1 MRDKKGPVNKRVD
14 FLSNKLNKYSIRK
27 FTVGTASIL
36 IGSLMYLGTQQE
48 AEAAENNIEN
58 PTTLKDNVQSK
69 EVKIEEVTNKDT
81 APQGVE
87 AKSEVT
93 SNKDTIEHE
102 PSVKAEDISKKED
115 TPKEV
120 ADVAEVQPKSSVTH
134 NAETPKVRKARSVDE
149 GSFDITRD
157 SKNVVESTPI
167 TIQGKEHFEGY
178 GSVDIQK
185 KPTDLGVS
193 EVTRFNVGN
202 ESNGLIG
209 ALQLKNK
216 IDFSKDFNFKVRVAN
231 NHQSN
236 TTGADGWGFLFSKG
250 NAEEYLTNGG
260 ILGDKGLVNSGGFK
274 IDTGYIY
281 TSSMDKTEKQA
292 GQGYRGYG
300 AFVKNDSSGNSQMV
314 GENIDK
320 SKTNFLNYA
329 DNSTN
334 TSDGKFHGQRLNDV
348 ILTYVASTGKMR
360 AEYAGKT
367 WETSITDLG
376 LSKNQAYNFLIT
388 SSQRW
393 GLNQGI
399 NANGWMR
406 TDLKGSEFTFTPEAP
421 KTITELEKKVEE
433 IPFKKERKF
442 NPDLAPG
449 TEKVTREGQK
459 GEKTIT
465 TPTLKNPLTGV
476 IISKGEPKEEI
487 TKDPINELTEYGP
500 ETIAPGHRDE
510 FDPKLPTG
518 EKEEVPGKPGIK
530 NPETGDVVRPPVDS
544 VTKYGP
550 VKGDSIVEKEE
561 IPFEKERK
569 FNPDLAPG
577 TEKVTREGQKGE
589 KTITTPT
596 LKNPL
601 TGEIISKGESKEEIT
616 KDPINELTEYG
627 PETITPGHRDEF
639 DPKLPTGEKEEVPG
653 KPGIK
658 NPETGDI
665 VRPPVDSVTK
675 YGPVKGDSIVEKEEI
690 PFEKERKFNPDLAP
704 GTEKVTREGQKGE
717 KTITTPTP
725 TLKNPLTGE
734 IISKGESKEEI
745 TKDPINELT
754 EYGPETIAPGH
765 RDEFDP
771 KLPIGEKE
779 EVPGKPGIKN
789 PETGDVVRPPVDSV
803 TKYGPVKGD
812 SIVEKEEIPFEKER
826 KFNPDLAPGTEK
838 VTREG
843 QKGEKTI
850 TTPTLKNPLTGVI
863 ISKGEPK
870 EEITKDP
877 INELTEYGPET
888 ITPGHRDEFDPKLP
902 TGEKEEV
909 PGKPGIKNPETGDVV
924 RPPVDSV
931 TKYGPVKGDSIVEKE
946 EIPFKKE
953 RKFNPDLAP
962 GTEKVTR
969 EGQKG
974 EKTITTPTLKNPL
987 TGEIIS
993 KGESKEEITKDPIN
1007 ELTEYGPETITPGHR
1022 DEFDPKLPTGE
1033 KEEVP
1038 GKPGIKNPE
1047 TGDVVRPPV
1056 DSVTKYGPVKGDSI
1070 VEKEEIPFKKERKFN
1085 PDLAPGTEKVTREG
1099 QKGEKTITT
1108 PTLKNPLTGE
1118 IISKGESKEEITKD
1132 PINELTEYGPETIT
1146 PGHRD
1151 EFDPKLPTGEK
1162 EEVPGKPGIKNPE
1175 TGDVVRPP
1183 VDSVTKYGPVK
1194 GDSIVEKEE
1203 IPFEKERK
1211 FNPDLAPGT
1220 EKVTREGQ
1228 KGEKTITTP
1237 TLKNPLTG
1245 EIISKGESKE
1255 EITKDP
1261 INELTEYGPETI
1273 TPGHRDEFDPKLP
1286 TGEKEEVPDKPGIK
1300 NPETGDVV
1308 RPPVDSVT
1316 KYGPVKGDSI
1326 VEKEEIPFE
1335 KERKFNPDLAPGTE
1349 KVTREGQKGEKTITT
1364 PTLKN
1369 PLTGEIISKGESKE
1383 EITKDPV
1390 NELTEF
1396 GGEKIPQGHKDIF
1409 DPNLPTDQTEKV
1421 PGKPGI
1427 KNPDTGKV
1435 IEEPV
1440 DDVIK
1445 HGPKTGTPETKT
1457 VEIPF
1462 ETKREFNP
1470 KLQPGEERVKQEGQP
1485 GSKTI
1490 TTPITVNPL
1499 TGEKVGEGQPTEEIT
1514 KQPVDKIVE
1523 FGGEKPKD
1531 PKGPE
1536 NPEKP
1541 SRPTHPSGPVNP
1553 NNPGL
1558 SKDRAKPNGPVH
1570 SMDKNDKVK
1579 KSKIAKESVANQEKK
1594 RAELPKTGLES
1605 TQKGLIFSSIIGI
1618 AGLMLL
1624 ARRRKN

>member
-1 MRDKKGPVNKRVD
+1 
-14 FLSNKLNKYSIRK
+14 
-27 FTVGTASIL
+27 
-36 IGSLMYLGTQQE
+36 
-48 AEAAENNIEN
+48 
-58 PTTLKDNVQSK
+58 
-69 EVKIEEVTNKDT
+69 
-81 APQGVE
+81 
-87 AKSEVT
+87 
-93 SNKDTIEHE
+93 
-102 PSVKAEDISKKED
+102 
-115 TPKEV
+115 
-120 ADVAEVQPKSSVTH
+120 
-134 NAETPKVRKARSVDE
+134 
-149 GSFDITRD
+149 
-157 SKNVVESTPI
+157 
-167 TIQGKEHFEGY
+167 
-178 GSVDIQK
+178 
-185 KPTDLGVS
+185 
-193 EVTRFNVGN
+193 
-202 ESNGLIG
+202 
-209 ALQLKNK
+209 
-216 IDFSKDFNFKVRVAN
+216 
-231 NHQSN
+231 
-236 TTGADGWGFLFSKG
+236 
-250 NAEEYLTNGG
+250 
-260 ILGDKGLVNSGGFK
+260 
-274 IDTGYIY
+274 Y

-616 KDPINELTEYG
+616 KDP
-627 PETITPGHRDEF
+627 
-639 DPKLPTGEKEEVPG
+639 
-653 KPGIK
+653 
-658 NPETGDI
+658 
-665 VRPPVDSVTK
+665 
-675 YGPVKGDSIVEKEEI
+675 
-690 PFEKERKFNPDLAP
+690 
-704 GTEKVTREGQKGE
+704 
-717 KTITTPTP
+717 
-725 TLKNPLTGE
+725 
-734 IISKGESKEEI
+734 
-745 TKDPINELT
+745 
-754 EYGPETIAPGH
+754 
-765 RDEFDP
+765 
-771 KLPIGEKE
+771 
-779 EVPGKPGIKN
+779 
-789 PETGDVVRPPVDSV
+789 
-803 TKYGPVKGD
+803 
-812 SIVEKEEIPFEKER
+812 
-826 KFNPDLAPGTEK
+826 
-838 VTREG
+838 
-843 QKGEKTI
+843 
-850 TTPTLKNPLTGVI
+850 
-863 ISKGEPK
+863 
-870 EEITKDP
+870 
-877 INELTEYGPET
+877 
-888 ITPGHRDEFDPKLP
+888 
-902 TGEKEEV
+902 
-909 PGKPGIKNPETGDVV
+909 
-924 RPPVDSV
+924 
-931 TKYGPVKGDSIVEKE
+931 
-946 EIPFKKE
+946 
-953 RKFNPDLAP
+953 
-962 GTEKVTR
+962 
-969 EGQKG
+969 
-974 EKTITTPTLKNPL
+974 
-987 TGEIIS
+987 
-993 KGESKEEITKDPIN
+993 
-1007 ELTEYGPETITPGHR
+1007 
-1022 DEFDPKLPTGE
+1022 
-1033 KEEVP
+1033 
-1038 GKPGIKNPE
+1038 
-1047 TGDVVRPPV
+1047 
-1056 DSVTKYGPVKGDSI
+1056 
-1070 VEKEEIPFKKERKFN
+1070 
-1085 PDLAPGTEKVTREG
+1085 
-1099 QKGEKTITT
+1099 
-1108 PTLKNPLTGE
+1108 
-1118 IISKGESKEEITKD
+1118 
-1132 PINELTEYGPETIT
+1132 
-1146 PGHRD
+1146 
-1151 EFDPKLPTGEK
+1151 
-1162 EEVPGKPGIKNPE
+1162 
-1175 TGDVVRPP
+1175 
-1183 VDSVTKYGPVK
+1183 
-1194 GDSIVEKEE
+1194 
-1203 IPFEKERK
+1203 
-1211 FNPDLAPGT
+1211 
-1220 EKVTREGQ
+1220 
-1228 KGEKTITTP
+1228 
-1237 TLKNPLTG
+1237 
-1245 EIISKGESKE
+1245 
-1255 EITKDP
+1255 
-1261 INELTEYGPETI
+1261 
-1273 TPGHRDEFDPKLP
+1273 
-1286 TGEKEEVPDKPGIK
+1286 
-1300 NPETGDVV
+1300 
-1308 RPPVDSVT
+1308 
-1316 KYGPVKGDSI
+1316 
-1326 VEKEEIPFE
+1326 
-1335 KERKFNPDLAPGTE
+1335 
-1349 KVTREGQKGEKTITT
+1349 
-1364 PTLKN
+1364 
-1369 PLTGEIISKGESKE
+1369 
-1383 EITKDPV
+1383 V

>member
-87 AKSEVT
+87 SKSEVT

-102 PSVKAEDISKKED
+102 ASVKAEDISKKED

-120 ADVAEVQPKSSVTH
+120 ANVAEVQPKSSVTH
-134 NAETPKVRKARSVDE
+134 NAEAPKVRKARSVDE

-185 KPTDLGVS
+185 NPTDLGVS

-465 TPTLKNPLTGV
+465 TPTLKNPLTGE
-476 IISKGEPKEEI
+476 IISKGESKEEI

-627 PETITPGHRDEF
+627 PETIAPGHRDEF

-653 KPGIK
+653 
-658 NPETGDI
+658 
-665 VRPPVDSVTK
+665 
-675 YGPVKGDSIVEKEEI
+675 
-690 PFEKERKFNPDLAP
+690 
-704 GTEKVTREGQKGE
+704 
-717 KTITTPTP
+717 
-725 TLKNPLTGE
+725 
-734 IISKGESKEEI
+734 
-745 TKDPINELT
+745 
-754 EYGPETIAPGH
+754 
-765 RDEFDP
+765 
-771 KLPIGEKE
+771 
-779 EVPGKPGIKN
+779 
-789 PETGDVVRPPVDSV
+789 
-803 TKYGPVKGD
+803 
-812 SIVEKEEIPFEKER
+812 
-826 KFNPDLAPGTEK
+826 
-838 VTREG
+838 
-843 QKGEKTI
+843 
-850 TTPTLKNPLTGVI
+850 
-863 ISKGEPK
+863 
-870 EEITKDP
+870 
-877 INELTEYGPET
+877 
-888 ITPGHRDEFDPKLP
+888 
-902 TGEKEEV
+902 
-909 PGKPGIKNPETGDVV
+909 
-924 RPPVDSV
+924 
-931 TKYGPVKGDSIVEKE
+931 
-946 EIPFKKE
+946 
-953 RKFNPDLAP
+953 
-962 GTEKVTR
+962 
-969 EGQKG
+969 
-974 EKTITTPTLKNPL
+974 
-987 TGEIIS
+987 
-993 KGESKEEITKDPIN
+993 
-1007 ELTEYGPETITPGHR
+1007 
-1022 DEFDPKLPTGE
+1022 
-1033 KEEVP
+1033 
-1038 GKPGIKNPE
+1038 
-1047 TGDVVRPPV
+1047 
-1056 DSVTKYGPVKGDSI
+1056 
-1070 VEKEEIPFKKERKFN
+1070 
-1085 PDLAPGTEKVTREG
+1085 
-1099 QKGEKTITT
+1099 
-1108 PTLKNPLTGE
+1108 
-1118 IISKGESKEEITKD
+1118 
-1132 PINELTEYGPETIT
+1132 
-1146 PGHRD
+1146 
-1151 EFDPKLPTGEK
+1151 
-1162 EEVPGKPGIKNPE
+1162 
-1175 TGDVVRPP
+1175 
-1183 VDSVTKYGPVK
+1183 
-1194 GDSIVEKEE
+1194 
-1203 IPFEKERK
+1203 
-1211 FNPDLAPGT
+1211 
-1220 EKVTREGQ
+1220 
-1228 KGEKTITTP
+1228 
-1237 TLKNPLTG
+1237 
-1245 EIISKGESKE
+1245 
-1255 EITKDP
+1255 
-1261 INELTEYGPETI
+1261 
-1273 TPGHRDEFDPKLP
+1273 
-1286 TGEKEEVPDKPGIK
+1286 KPGIK

-1579 KSKIAKESVANQEKK
+1579 KSKIAKESVVNQEKK

>member
-1 MRDKKGPVNKRVD
+1 M
-14 FLSNKLNKYSIRK
+14 
-27 FTVGTASIL
+27 
-36 IGSLMYLGTQQE
+36 
-48 AEAAENNIEN
+48 
-58 PTTLKDNVQSK
+58 
-69 EVKIEEVTNKDT
+69 
-81 APQGVE
+81 
-87 AKSEVT
+87 
-93 SNKDTIEHE
+93 
-102 PSVKAEDISKKED
+102 
-115 TPKEV
+115 
-120 ADVAEVQPKSSVTH
+120 
-134 NAETPKVRKARSVDE
+134 
-149 GSFDITRD
+149 
-157 SKNVVESTPI
+157 
-167 TIQGKEHFEGY
+167 
-178 GSVDIQK
+178 
-185 KPTDLGVS
+185 
-193 EVTRFNVGN
+193 
-202 ESNGLIG
+202 
-209 ALQLKNK
+209 
-216 IDFSKDFNFKVRVAN
+216 AN

-616 KDPINELTEYG
+616 KDP
-627 PETITPGHRDEF
+627 
-639 DPKLPTGEKEEVPG
+639 
-653 KPGIK
+653 
-658 NPETGDI
+658 
-665 VRPPVDSVTK
+665 
-675 YGPVKGDSIVEKEEI
+675 
-690 PFEKERKFNPDLAP
+690 
-704 GTEKVTREGQKGE
+704 
-717 KTITTPTP
+717 
-725 TLKNPLTGE
+725 
-734 IISKGESKEEI
+734 
-745 TKDPINELT
+745 
-754 EYGPETIAPGH
+754 
-765 RDEFDP
+765 
-771 KLPIGEKE
+771 
-779 EVPGKPGIKN
+779 
-789 PETGDVVRPPVDSV
+789 
-803 TKYGPVKGD
+803 
-812 SIVEKEEIPFEKER
+812 
-826 KFNPDLAPGTEK
+826 
-838 VTREG
+838 
-843 QKGEKTI
+843 
-850 TTPTLKNPLTGVI
+850 
-863 ISKGEPK
+863 
-870 EEITKDP
+870 
-877 INELTEYGPET
+877 
-888 ITPGHRDEFDPKLP
+888 
-902 TGEKEEV
+902 
-909 PGKPGIKNPETGDVV
+909 
-924 RPPVDSV
+924 
-931 TKYGPVKGDSIVEKE
+931 
-946 EIPFKKE
+946 
-953 RKFNPDLAP
+953 
-962 GTEKVTR
+962 
-969 EGQKG
+969 
-974 EKTITTPTLKNPL
+974 
-987 TGEIIS
+987 
-993 KGESKEEITKDPIN
+993 
-1007 ELTEYGPETITPGHR
+1007 
-1022 DEFDPKLPTGE
+1022 
-1033 KEEVP
+1033 
-1038 GKPGIKNPE
+1038 
-1047 TGDVVRPPV
+1047 
-1056 DSVTKYGPVKGDSI
+1056 
-1070 VEKEEIPFKKERKFN
+1070 
-1085 PDLAPGTEKVTREG
+1085 
-1099 QKGEKTITT
+1099 
-1108 PTLKNPLTGE
+1108 
-1118 IISKGESKEEITKD
+1118 
-1132 PINELTEYGPETIT
+1132 
-1146 PGHRD
+1146 
-1151 EFDPKLPTGEK
+1151 
-1162 EEVPGKPGIKNPE
+1162 
-1175 TGDVVRPP
+1175 
-1183 VDSVTKYGPVK
+1183 
-1194 GDSIVEKEE
+1194 
-1203 IPFEKERK
+1203 
-1211 FNPDLAPGT
+1211 
-1220 EKVTREGQ
+1220 
-1228 KGEKTITTP
+1228 
-1237 TLKNPLTG
+1237 
-1245 EIISKGESKE
+1245 
-1255 EITKDP
+1255 
-1261 INELTEYGPETI
+1261 
-1273 TPGHRDEFDPKLP
+1273 
-1286 TGEKEEVPDKPGIK
+1286 
-1300 NPETGDVV
+1300 
-1308 RPPVDSVT
+1308 
-1316 KYGPVKGDSI
+1316 
-1326 VEKEEIPFE
+1326 
-1335 KERKFNPDLAPGTE
+1335 
-1349 KVTREGQKGEKTITT
+1349 
-1364 PTLKN
+1364 
-1369 PLTGEIISKGESKE
+1369 
-1383 EITKDPV
+1383 V

>member
-87 AKSEVT
+87 AKYEVT

-102 PSVKAEDISKKED
+102 ASVKAEDISKKED

-120 ADVAEVQPKSSVTH
+120 ANVAEVQPKSSVTH
-134 NAETPKVRKARSVDE
+134 NAEAPKVRKARSVDE

-185 KPTDLGVS
+185 NPTDLGVS

-433 IPFKKERKF
+433 IPFK
-442 NPDLAPG
+442 
-449 TEKVTREGQK
+449 
-459 GEKTIT
+459 
-465 TPTLKNPLTGV
+465 
-476 IISKGEPKEEI
+476 
-487 TKDPINELTEYGP
+487 
-500 ETIAPGHRDE
+500 
-510 FDPKLPTG
+510 
-518 EKEEVPGKPGIK
+518 
-530 NPETGDVVRPPVDS
+530 
-544 VTKYGP
+544 
-550 VKGDSIVEKEE
+550 
-561 IPFEKERK
+561 
-569 FNPDLAPG
+569 
-577 TEKVTREGQKGE
+577 
-589 KTITTPT
+589 
-596 LKNPL
+596 
-601 TGEIISKGESKEEIT
+601 
-616 KDPINELTEYG
+616 
-627 PETITPGHRDEF
+627 
-639 DPKLPTGEKEEVPG
+639 
-653 KPGIK
+653 
-658 NPETGDI
+658 
-665 VRPPVDSVTK
+665 
-675 YGPVKGDSIVEKEEI
+675 
-690 PFEKERKFNPDLAP
+690 
-704 GTEKVTREGQKGE
+704 
-717 KTITTPTP
+717 
-725 TLKNPLTGE
+725 
-734 IISKGESKEEI
+734 
-745 TKDPINELT
+745 
-754 EYGPETIAPGH
+754 
-765 RDEFDP
+765 
-771 KLPIGEKE
+771 
-779 EVPGKPGIKN
+779 
-789 PETGDVVRPPVDSV
+789 
-803 TKYGPVKGD
+803 
-812 SIVEKEEIPFEKER
+812 
-826 KFNPDLAPGTEK
+826 
-838 VTREG
+838 
-843 QKGEKTI
+843 
-850 TTPTLKNPLTGVI
+850 
-863 ISKGEPK
+863 
-870 EEITKDP
+870 
-877 INELTEYGPET
+877 
-888 ITPGHRDEFDPKLP
+888 
-902 TGEKEEV
+902 
-909 PGKPGIKNPETGDVV
+909 
-924 RPPVDSV
+924 
-931 TKYGPVKGDSIVEKE
+931 
-946 EIPFKKE
+946 
-953 RKFNPDLAP
+953 
-962 GTEKVTR
+962 
-969 EGQKG
+969 
-974 EKTITTPTLKNPL
+974 
-987 TGEIIS
+987 
-993 KGESKEEITKDPIN
+993 
-1007 ELTEYGPETITPGHR
+1007 
-1022 DEFDPKLPTGE
+1022 
-1033 KEEVP
+1033 
-1038 GKPGIKNPE
+1038 
-1047 TGDVVRPPV
+1047 
-1056 DSVTKYGPVKGDSI
+1056 
-1070 VEKEEIPFKKERKFN
+1070 
-1085 PDLAPGTEKVTREG
+1085 
-1099 QKGEKTITT
+1099 
-1108 PTLKNPLTGE
+1108 
-1118 IISKGESKEEITKD
+1118 
-1132 PINELTEYGPETIT
+1132 
-1146 PGHRD
+1146 
-1151 EFDPKLPTGEK
+1151 
-1162 EEVPGKPGIKNPE
+1162 
-1175 TGDVVRPP
+1175 
-1183 VDSVTKYGPVK
+1183 
-1194 GDSIVEKEE
+1194 
-1203 IPFEKERK
+1203 
-1211 FNPDLAPGT
+1211 
-1220 EKVTREGQ
+1220 
-1228 KGEKTITTP
+1228 
-1237 TLKNPLTG
+1237 
-1245 EIISKGESKE
+1245 
-1255 EITKDP
+1255 
-1261 INELTEYGPETI
+1261 
-1273 TPGHRDEFDPKLP
+1273 
-1286 TGEKEEVPDKPGIK
+1286 
-1300 NPETGDVV
+1300 
-1308 RPPVDSVT
+1308 
-1316 KYGPVKGDSI
+1316 
-1326 VEKEEIPFE
+1326 

>member
-102 PSVKAEDISKKED
+102 ASVKAEDISKKED

-120 ADVAEVQPKSSVTH
+120 ANVAEVQPKSSVTH
-134 NAETPKVRKARSVDE
+134 NAEAPKVRKARSVDE

-185 KPTDLGVS
+185 NPTDLGVS

-465 TPTLKNPLTGV
+465 TPTLKNPLTGE
-476 IISKGEPKEEI
+476 IISKGESKEEITKDPINELTEYGPETIAPGHRDEFDPKLPTGEKEEI

-616 KDPINELTEYG
+616 KDPINELTEY
-627 PETITPGHRDEF
+627 
-639 DPKLPTGEKEEVPG
+639 
-653 KPGIK
+653 
-658 NPETGDI
+658 
-665 VRPPVDSVTK
+665 
-675 YGPVKGDSIVEKEEI
+675 
-690 PFEKERKFNPDLAP
+690 
-704 GTEKVTREGQKGE
+704 
-717 KTITTPTP
+717 
-725 TLKNPLTGE
+725 
-734 IISKGESKEEI
+734 
-745 TKDPINELT
+745 
-754 EYGPETIAPGH
+754 
-765 RDEFDP
+765 
-771 KLPIGEKE
+771 
-779 EVPGKPGIKN
+779 
-789 PETGDVVRPPVDSV
+789 
-803 TKYGPVKGD
+803 
-812 SIVEKEEIPFEKER
+812 
-826 KFNPDLAPGTEK
+826 
-838 VTREG
+838 
-843 QKGEKTI
+843 
-850 TTPTLKNPLTGVI
+850 
-863 ISKGEPK
+863 
-870 EEITKDP
+870 
-877 INELTEYGPET
+877 
-888 ITPGHRDEFDPKLP
+888 
-902 TGEKEEV
+902 
-909 PGKPGIKNPETGDVV
+909 
-924 RPPVDSV
+924 
-931 TKYGPVKGDSIVEKE
+931 
-946 EIPFKKE
+946 
-953 RKFNPDLAP
+953 
-962 GTEKVTR
+962 
-969 EGQKG
+969 
-974 EKTITTPTLKNPL
+974 
-987 TGEIIS
+987 
-993 KGESKEEITKDPIN
+993 
-1007 ELTEYGPETITPGHR
+1007 
-1022 DEFDPKLPTGE
+1022 
-1033 KEEVP
+1033 
-1038 GKPGIKNPE
+1038 
-1047 TGDVVRPPV
+1047 
-1056 DSVTKYGPVKGDSI
+1056 
-1070 VEKEEIPFKKERKFN
+1070 
-1085 PDLAPGTEKVTREG
+1085 
-1099 QKGEKTITT
+1099 
-1108 PTLKNPLTGE
+1108 
-1118 IISKGESKEEITKD
+1118 
-1132 PINELTEYGPETIT
+1132 
-1146 PGHRD
+1146 
-1151 EFDPKLPTGEK
+1151 
-1162 EEVPGKPGIKNPE
+1162 
-1175 TGDVVRPP
+1175 
-1183 VDSVTKYGPVK
+1183 
-1194 GDSIVEKEE
+1194 
-1203 IPFEKERK
+1203 
-1211 FNPDLAPGT
+1211 
-1220 EKVTREGQ
+1220 
-1228 KGEKTITTP
+1228 
-1237 TLKNPLTG
+1237 
-1245 EIISKGESKE
+1245 
-1255 EITKDP
+1255 
-1261 INELTEYGPETI
+1261 
-1273 TPGHRDEFDPKLP
+1273 
-1286 TGEKEEVPDKPGIK
+1286 
-1300 NPETGDVV
+1300 
-1308 RPPVDSVT
+1308 
-1316 KYGPVKGDSI
+1316 
-1326 VEKEEIPFE
+1326 
-1335 KERKFNPDLAPGTE
+1335 
-1349 KVTREGQKGEKTITT
+1349 
-1364 PTLKN
+1364 
-1369 PLTGEIISKGESKE
+1369 
-1383 EITKDPV
+1383 
-1390 NELTEF
+1390 

>member
-185 KPTDLGVS
+185 KSTDLGVS

-433 IPFKKERKF
+433 IPF
-442 NPDLAPG
+442 
-449 TEKVTREGQK
+449 
-459 GEKTIT
+459 
-465 TPTLKNPLTGV
+465 
-476 IISKGEPKEEI
+476 
-487 TKDPINELTEYGP
+487 
-500 ETIAPGHRDE
+500 
-510 FDPKLPTG
+510 
-518 EKEEVPGKPGIK
+518 
-530 NPETGDVVRPPVDS
+530 
-544 VTKYGP
+544 
-550 VKGDSIVEKEE
+550 
-561 IPFEKERK
+561 
-569 FNPDLAPG
+569 
-577 TEKVTREGQKGE
+577 
-589 KTITTPT
+589 
-596 LKNPL
+596 
-601 TGEIISKGESKEEIT
+601 
-616 KDPINELTEYG
+616 
-627 PETITPGHRDEF
+627 
-639 DPKLPTGEKEEVPG
+639 
-653 KPGIK
+653 
-658 NPETGDI
+658 
-665 VRPPVDSVTK
+665 
-675 YGPVKGDSIVEKEEI
+675 
-690 PFEKERKFNPDLAP
+690 
-704 GTEKVTREGQKGE
+704 
-717 KTITTPTP
+717 
-725 TLKNPLTGE
+725 
-734 IISKGESKEEI
+734 
-745 TKDPINELT
+745 
-754 EYGPETIAPGH
+754 
-765 RDEFDP
+765 
-771 KLPIGEKE
+771 
-779 EVPGKPGIKN
+779 
-789 PETGDVVRPPVDSV
+789 
-803 TKYGPVKGD
+803 
-812 SIVEKEEIPFEKER
+812 EKER

-863 ISKGEPK
+863 ISKGEP
-870 EEITKDP
+870 
-877 INELTEYGPET
+877 
-888 ITPGHRDEFDPKLP
+888 
-902 TGEKEEV
+902 
-909 PGKPGIKNPETGDVV
+909 
-924 RPPVDSV
+924 
-931 TKYGPVKGDSIVEKE
+931 
-946 EIPFKKE
+946 
-953 RKFNPDLAP
+953 
-962 GTEKVTR
+962 
-969 EGQKG
+969 
-974 EKTITTPTLKNPL
+974 
-987 TGEIIS
+987 
-993 KGESKEEITKDPIN
+993 
-1007 ELTEYGPETITPGHR
+1007 
-1022 DEFDPKLPTGE
+1022 
-1033 KEEVP
+1033 
-1038 GKPGIKNPE
+1038 
-1047 TGDVVRPPV
+1047 
-1056 DSVTKYGPVKGDSI
+1056 
-1070 VEKEEIPFKKERKFN
+1070 
-1085 PDLAPGTEKVTREG
+1085 
-1099 QKGEKTITT
+1099 
-1108 PTLKNPLTGE
+1108 
-1118 IISKGESKEEITKD
+1118 
-1132 PINELTEYGPETIT
+1132 
-1146 PGHRD
+1146 
-1151 EFDPKLPTGEK
+1151 
-1162 EEVPGKPGIKNPE
+1162 
-1175 TGDVVRPP
+1175 
-1183 VDSVTKYGPVK
+1183 
-1194 GDSIVEKEE
+1194 
-1203 IPFEKERK
+1203 
-1211 FNPDLAPGT
+1211 
-1220 EKVTREGQ
+1220 
-1228 KGEKTITTP
+1228 
-1237 TLKNPLTG
+1237 
-1245 EIISKGESKE
+1245 
-1255 EITKDP
+1255 
-1261 INELTEYGPETI
+1261 
-1273 TPGHRDEFDPKLP
+1273 
-1286 TGEKEEVPDKPGIK
+1286 
-1300 NPETGDVV
+1300 
-1308 RPPVDSVT
+1308 
-1316 KYGPVKGDSI
+1316 
-1326 VEKEEIPFE
+1326 
-1335 KERKFNPDLAPGTE
+1335 
-1349 KVTREGQKGEKTITT
+1349 
-1364 PTLKN
+1364 
-1369 PLTGEIISKGESKE
+1369 KE

>member
-487 TKDPINELTEYGP
+487 
-500 ETIAPGHRDE
+500 
-510 FDPKLPTG
+510 
-518 EKEEVPGKPGIK
+518 
-530 NPETGDVVRPPVDS
+530 
-544 VTKYGP
+544 
-550 VKGDSIVEKEE
+550 
-561 IPFEKERK
+561 
-569 FNPDLAPG
+569 
-577 TEKVTREGQKGE
+577 
-589 KTITTPT
+589 
-596 LKNPL
+596 
-601 TGEIISKGESKEEIT
+601 
-616 KDPINELTEYG
+616 
-627 PETITPGHRDEF
+627 
-639 DPKLPTGEKEEVPG
+639 
-653 KPGIK
+653 
-658 NPETGDI
+658 
-665 VRPPVDSVTK
+665 
-675 YGPVKGDSIVEKEEI
+675 
-690 PFEKERKFNPDLAP
+690 
-704 GTEKVTREGQKGE
+704 
-717 KTITTPTP
+717 
-725 TLKNPLTGE
+725 
-734 IISKGESKEEI
+734 
-745 TKDPINELT
+745 
-754 EYGPETIAPGH
+754 
-765 RDEFDP
+765 
-771 KLPIGEKE
+771 
-779 EVPGKPGIKN
+779 
-789 PETGDVVRPPVDSV
+789 
-803 TKYGPVKGD
+803 
-812 SIVEKEEIPFEKER
+812 
-826 KFNPDLAPGTEK
+826 
-838 VTREG
+838 
-843 QKGEKTI
+843 
-850 TTPTLKNPLTGVI
+850 
-863 ISKGEPK
+863 
-870 EEITKDP
+870 
-877 INELTEYGPET
+877 
-888 ITPGHRDEFDPKLP
+888 
-902 TGEKEEV
+902 
-909 PGKPGIKNPETGDVV
+909 
-924 RPPVDSV
+924 
-931 TKYGPVKGDSIVEKE
+931 
-946 EIPFKKE
+946 
-953 RKFNPDLAP
+953 
-962 GTEKVTR
+962 
-969 EGQKG
+969 
-974 EKTITTPTLKNPL
+974 
-987 TGEIIS
+987 
-993 KGESKEEITKDPIN
+993 
-1007 ELTEYGPETITPGHR
+1007 
-1022 DEFDPKLPTGE
+1022 
-1033 KEEVP
+1033 
-1038 GKPGIKNPE
+1038 
-1047 TGDVVRPPV
+1047 
-1056 DSVTKYGPVKGDSI
+1056 
-1070 VEKEEIPFKKERKFN
+1070 
-1085 PDLAPGTEKVTREG
+1085 
-1099 QKGEKTITT
+1099 
-1108 PTLKNPLTGE
+1108 
-1118 IISKGESKEEITKD
+1118 
-1132 PINELTEYGPETIT
+1132 
-1146 PGHRD
+1146 
-1151 EFDPKLPTGEK
+1151 
-1162 EEVPGKPGIKNPE
+1162 
-1175 TGDVVRPP
+1175 
-1183 VDSVTKYGPVK
+1183 
-1194 GDSIVEKEE
+1194 
-1203 IPFEKERK
+1203 
-1211 FNPDLAPGT
+1211 
-1220 EKVTREGQ
+1220 
-1228 KGEKTITTP
+1228 
-1237 TLKNPLTG
+1237 
-1245 EIISKGESKE
+1245 
-1255 EITKDP
+1255 
-1261 INELTEYGPETI
+1261 
-1273 TPGHRDEFDPKLP
+1273 
-1286 TGEKEEVPDKPGIK
+1286 
-1300 NPETGDVV
+1300 
-1308 RPPVDSVT
+1308 
-1316 KYGPVKGDSI
+1316 
-1326 VEKEEIPFE
+1326 PFE

>member
-102 PSVKAEDISKKED
+102 ASVKAEDISKKED

-120 ADVAEVQPKSSVTH
+120 ANVAEVQPKSSVTH
-134 NAETPKVRKARSVDE
+134 NAEAPKVRKARSVDE

-185 KPTDLGVS
+185 NPTDLGVS

-433 IPFKKERKF
+433 IPFK
-442 NPDLAPG
+442 
-449 TEKVTREGQK
+449 
-459 GEKTIT
+459 
-465 TPTLKNPLTGV
+465 
-476 IISKGEPKEEI
+476 
-487 TKDPINELTEYGP
+487 
-500 ETIAPGHRDE
+500 
-510 FDPKLPTG
+510 
-518 EKEEVPGKPGIK
+518 
-530 NPETGDVVRPPVDS
+530 
-544 VTKYGP
+544 
-550 VKGDSIVEKEE
+550 
-561 IPFEKERK
+561 
-569 FNPDLAPG
+569 
-577 TEKVTREGQKGE
+577 
-589 KTITTPT
+589 
-596 LKNPL
+596 
-601 TGEIISKGESKEEIT
+601 
-616 KDPINELTEYG
+616 
-627 PETITPGHRDEF
+627 
-639 DPKLPTGEKEEVPG
+639 
-653 KPGIK
+653 
-658 NPETGDI
+658 
-665 VRPPVDSVTK
+665 
-675 YGPVKGDSIVEKEEI
+675 
-690 PFEKERKFNPDLAP
+690 
-704 GTEKVTREGQKGE
+704 
-717 KTITTPTP
+717 
-725 TLKNPLTGE
+725 
-734 IISKGESKEEI
+734 
-745 TKDPINELT
+745 
-754 EYGPETIAPGH
+754 
-765 RDEFDP
+765 
-771 KLPIGEKE
+771 
-779 EVPGKPGIKN
+779 
-789 PETGDVVRPPVDSV
+789 
-803 TKYGPVKGD
+803 
-812 SIVEKEEIPFEKER
+812 
-826 KFNPDLAPGTEK
+826 
-838 VTREG
+838 
-843 QKGEKTI
+843 
-850 TTPTLKNPLTGVI
+850 
-863 ISKGEPK
+863 
-870 EEITKDP
+870 
-877 INELTEYGPET
+877 
-888 ITPGHRDEFDPKLP
+888 
-902 TGEKEEV
+902 
-909 PGKPGIKNPETGDVV
+909 
-924 RPPVDSV
+924 
-931 TKYGPVKGDSIVEKE
+931 
-946 EIPFKKE
+946 
-953 RKFNPDLAP
+953 
-962 GTEKVTR
+962 
-969 EGQKG
+969 
-974 EKTITTPTLKNPL
+974 
-987 TGEIIS
+987 
-993 KGESKEEITKDPIN
+993 
-1007 ELTEYGPETITPGHR
+1007 
-1022 DEFDPKLPTGE
+1022 
-1033 KEEVP
+1033 
-1038 GKPGIKNPE
+1038 
-1047 TGDVVRPPV
+1047 
-1056 DSVTKYGPVKGDSI
+1056 
-1070 VEKEEIPFKKERKFN
+1070 
-1085 PDLAPGTEKVTREG
+1085 
-1099 QKGEKTITT
+1099 
-1108 PTLKNPLTGE
+1108 
-1118 IISKGESKEEITKD
+1118 
-1132 PINELTEYGPETIT
+1132 
-1146 PGHRD
+1146 
-1151 EFDPKLPTGEK
+1151 
-1162 EEVPGKPGIKNPE
+1162 
-1175 TGDVVRPP
+1175 
-1183 VDSVTKYGPVK
+1183 
-1194 GDSIVEKEE
+1194 
-1203 IPFEKERK
+1203 
-1211 FNPDLAPGT
+1211 
-1220 EKVTREGQ
+1220 
-1228 KGEKTITTP
+1228 
-1237 TLKNPLTG
+1237 
-1245 EIISKGESKE
+1245 
-1255 EITKDP
+1255 
-1261 INELTEYGPETI
+1261 
-1273 TPGHRDEFDPKLP
+1273 
-1286 TGEKEEVPDKPGIK
+1286 
-1300 NPETGDVV
+1300 
-1308 RPPVDSVT
+1308 
-1316 KYGPVKGDSI
+1316 
-1326 VEKEEIPFE
+1326 

>member
-87 AKSEVT
+87 SKSEVT

-102 PSVKAEDISKKED
+102 ASVKAEDISKKED

-120 ADVAEVQPKSSVTH
+120 ANVAEVQPKSSVTH
-134 NAETPKVRKARSVDE
+134 NAEAPKVRKARSVDE

-185 KPTDLGVS
+185 NPTDLGVS

-433 IPFKKERKF
+433 IPFK
-442 NPDLAPG
+442 
-449 TEKVTREGQK
+449 
-459 GEKTIT
+459 
-465 TPTLKNPLTGV
+465 
-476 IISKGEPKEEI
+476 
-487 TKDPINELTEYGP
+487 
-500 ETIAPGHRDE
+500 
-510 FDPKLPTG
+510 
-518 EKEEVPGKPGIK
+518 
-530 NPETGDVVRPPVDS
+530 
-544 VTKYGP
+544 
-550 VKGDSIVEKEE
+550 
-561 IPFEKERK
+561 
-569 FNPDLAPG
+569 
-577 TEKVTREGQKGE
+577 
-589 KTITTPT
+589 
-596 LKNPL
+596 
-601 TGEIISKGESKEEIT
+601 
-616 KDPINELTEYG
+616 
-627 PETITPGHRDEF
+627 
-639 DPKLPTGEKEEVPG
+639 
-653 KPGIK
+653 
-658 NPETGDI
+658 
-665 VRPPVDSVTK
+665 
-675 YGPVKGDSIVEKEEI
+675 
-690 PFEKERKFNPDLAP
+690 
-704 GTEKVTREGQKGE
+704 
-717 KTITTPTP
+717 
-725 TLKNPLTGE
+725 
-734 IISKGESKEEI
+734 
-745 TKDPINELT
+745 
-754 EYGPETIAPGH
+754 
-765 RDEFDP
+765 
-771 KLPIGEKE
+771 
-779 EVPGKPGIKN
+779 
-789 PETGDVVRPPVDSV
+789 
-803 TKYGPVKGD
+803 
-812 SIVEKEEIPFEKER
+812 
-826 KFNPDLAPGTEK
+826 
-838 VTREG
+838 
-843 QKGEKTI
+843 
-850 TTPTLKNPLTGVI
+850 
-863 ISKGEPK
+863 
-870 EEITKDP
+870 
-877 INELTEYGPET
+877 
-888 ITPGHRDEFDPKLP
+888 
-902 TGEKEEV
+902 
-909 PGKPGIKNPETGDVV
+909 
-924 RPPVDSV
+924 
-931 TKYGPVKGDSIVEKE
+931 
-946 EIPFKKE
+946 
-953 RKFNPDLAP
+953 
-962 GTEKVTR
+962 
-969 EGQKG
+969 
-974 EKTITTPTLKNPL
+974 
-987 TGEIIS
+987 
-993 KGESKEEITKDPIN
+993 
-1007 ELTEYGPETITPGHR
+1007 
-1022 DEFDPKLPTGE
+1022 
-1033 KEEVP
+1033 
-1038 GKPGIKNPE
+1038 
-1047 TGDVVRPPV
+1047 
-1056 DSVTKYGPVKGDSI
+1056 
-1070 VEKEEIPFKKERKFN
+1070 
-1085 PDLAPGTEKVTREG
+1085 
-1099 QKGEKTITT
+1099 
-1108 PTLKNPLTGE
+1108 
-1118 IISKGESKEEITKD
+1118 
-1132 PINELTEYGPETIT
+1132 
-1146 PGHRD
+1146 
-1151 EFDPKLPTGEK
+1151 
-1162 EEVPGKPGIKNPE
+1162 
-1175 TGDVVRPP
+1175 
-1183 VDSVTKYGPVK
+1183 
-1194 GDSIVEKEE
+1194 
-1203 IPFEKERK
+1203 
-1211 FNPDLAPGT
+1211 
-1220 EKVTREGQ
+1220 
-1228 KGEKTITTP
+1228 
-1237 TLKNPLTG
+1237 
-1245 EIISKGESKE
+1245 
-1255 EITKDP
+1255 
-1261 INELTEYGPETI
+1261 
-1273 TPGHRDEFDPKLP
+1273 
-1286 TGEKEEVPDKPGIK
+1286 
-1300 NPETGDVV
+1300 
-1308 RPPVDSVT
+1308 
-1316 KYGPVKGDSI
+1316 
-1326 VEKEEIPFE
+1326 

>member
-530 NPETGDVVRPPVDS
+530 
-544 VTKYGP
+544 
-550 VKGDSIVEKEE
+550 
-561 IPFEKERK
+561 
-569 FNPDLAPG
+569 
-577 TEKVTREGQKGE
+577 
-589 KTITTPT
+589 
-596 LKNPL
+596 
-601 TGEIISKGESKEEIT
+601 
-616 KDPINELTEYG
+616 
-627 PETITPGHRDEF
+627 
-639 DPKLPTGEKEEVPG
+639 
-653 KPGIK
+653 
-658 NPETGDI
+658 
-665 VRPPVDSVTK
+665 
-675 YGPVKGDSIVEKEEI
+675 
-690 PFEKERKFNPDLAP
+690 
-704 GTEKVTREGQKGE
+704 
-717 KTITTPTP
+717 
-725 TLKNPLTGE
+725 
-734 IISKGESKEEI
+734 
-745 TKDPINELT
+745 
-754 EYGPETIAPGH
+754 
-765 RDEFDP
+765 
-771 KLPIGEKE
+771 
-779 EVPGKPGIKN
+779 
-789 PETGDVVRPPVDSV
+789 
-803 TKYGPVKGD
+803 
-812 SIVEKEEIPFEKER
+812 
-826 KFNPDLAPGTEK
+826 
-838 VTREG
+838 
-843 QKGEKTI
+843 
-850 TTPTLKNPLTGVI
+850 
-863 ISKGEPK
+863 
-870 EEITKDP
+870 
-877 INELTEYGPET
+877 
-888 ITPGHRDEFDPKLP
+888 
-902 TGEKEEV
+902 
-909 PGKPGIKNPETGDVV
+909 
-924 RPPVDSV
+924 
-931 TKYGPVKGDSIVEKE
+931 
-946 EIPFKKE
+946 
-953 RKFNPDLAP
+953 
-962 GTEKVTR
+962 
-969 EGQKG
+969 
-974 EKTITTPTLKNPL
+974 
-987 TGEIIS
+987 
-993 KGESKEEITKDPIN
+993 
-1007 ELTEYGPETITPGHR
+1007 
-1022 DEFDPKLPTGE
+1022 
-1033 KEEVP
+1033 
-1038 GKPGIKNPE
+1038 
-1047 TGDVVRPPV
+1047 
-1056 DSVTKYGPVKGDSI
+1056 
-1070 VEKEEIPFKKERKFN
+1070 
-1085 PDLAPGTEKVTREG
+1085 
-1099 QKGEKTITT
+1099 
-1108 PTLKNPLTGE
+1108 
-1118 IISKGESKEEITKD
+1118 
-1132 PINELTEYGPETIT
+1132 
-1146 PGHRD
+1146 
-1151 EFDPKLPTGEK
+1151 
-1162 EEVPGKPGIKNPE
+1162 
-1175 TGDVVRPP
+1175 
-1183 VDSVTKYGPVK
+1183 
-1194 GDSIVEKEE
+1194 
-1203 IPFEKERK
+1203 
-1211 FNPDLAPGT
+1211 
-1220 EKVTREGQ
+1220 
-1228 KGEKTITTP
+1228 
-1237 TLKNPLTG
+1237 
-1245 EIISKGESKE
+1245 
-1255 EITKDP
+1255 
-1261 INELTEYGPETI
+1261 
-1273 TPGHRDEFDPKLP
+1273 
-1286 TGEKEEVPDKPGIK
+1286 
-1300 NPETGDVV
+1300 
-1308 RPPVDSVT
+1308 
-1316 KYGPVKGDSI
+1316 
-1326 VEKEEIPFE
+1326 
-1335 KERKFNPDLAPGTE
+1335 
-1349 KVTREGQKGEKTITT
+1349 T

>member
-185 KPTDLGVS
+185 NPTDLGVS

-421 KTITELEKKVEE
+421 KTITELEKV
-433 IPFKKERKF
+433 
-442 NPDLAPG
+442 
-449 TEKVTREGQK
+449 
-459 GEKTIT
+459 
-465 TPTLKNPLTGV
+465 
-476 IISKGEPKEEI
+476 
-487 TKDPINELTEYGP
+487 
-500 ETIAPGHRDE
+500 
-510 FDPKLPTG
+510 
-518 EKEEVPGKPGIK
+518 
-530 NPETGDVVRPPVDS
+530 
-544 VTKYGP
+544 
-550 VKGDSIVEKEE
+550 
-561 IPFEKERK
+561 
-569 FNPDLAPG
+569 
-577 TEKVTREGQKGE
+577 
-589 KTITTPT
+589 
-596 LKNPL
+596 
-601 TGEIISKGESKEEIT
+601 
-616 KDPINELTEYG
+616 
-627 PETITPGHRDEF
+627 
-639 DPKLPTGEKEEVPG
+639 
-653 KPGIK
+653 
-658 NPETGDI
+658 
-665 VRPPVDSVTK
+665 
-675 YGPVKGDSIVEKEEI
+675 
-690 PFEKERKFNPDLAP
+690 
-704 GTEKVTREGQKGE
+704 
-717 KTITTPTP
+717 
-725 TLKNPLTGE
+725 
-734 IISKGESKEEI
+734 
-745 TKDPINELT
+745 
-754 EYGPETIAPGH
+754 
-765 RDEFDP
+765 
-771 KLPIGEKE
+771 
-779 EVPGKPGIKN
+779 
-789 PETGDVVRPPVDSV
+789 
-803 TKYGPVKGD
+803 
-812 SIVEKEEIPFEKER
+812 
-826 KFNPDLAPGTEK
+826 
-838 VTREG
+838 
-843 QKGEKTI
+843 
-850 TTPTLKNPLTGVI
+850 
-863 ISKGEPK
+863 
-870 EEITKDP
+870 
-877 INELTEYGPET
+877 
-888 ITPGHRDEFDPKLP
+888 
-902 TGEKEEV
+902 
-909 PGKPGIKNPETGDVV
+909 
-924 RPPVDSV
+924 
-931 TKYGPVKGDSIVEKE
+931 E

-987 TGEIIS
+987 TGEI
-993 KGESKEEITKDPIN
+993 
-1007 ELTEYGPETITPGHR
+1007 
-1022 DEFDPKLPTGE
+1022 
-1033 KEEVP
+1033 V
-1038 GKPGIKNPE
+1038 
-1047 TGDVVRPPV
+1047 
-1056 DSVTKYGPVKGDSI
+1056 
-1070 VEKEEIPFKKERKFN
+1070 
-1085 PDLAPGTEKVTREG
+1085 
-1099 QKGEKTITT
+1099 
-1108 PTLKNPLTGE
+1108 
-1118 IISKGESKEEITKD
+1118 
-1132 PINELTEYGPETIT
+1132 
-1146 PGHRD
+1146 
-1151 EFDPKLPTGEK
+1151 
-1162 EEVPGKPGIKNPE
+1162 
-1175 TGDVVRPP
+1175 
-1183 VDSVTKYGPVK
+1183 
-1194 GDSIVEKEE
+1194 
-1203 IPFEKERK
+1203 
-1211 FNPDLAPGT
+1211 
-1220 EKVTREGQ
+1220 
-1228 KGEKTITTP
+1228 
-1237 TLKNPLTG
+1237 
-1245 EIISKGESKE
+1245 
-1255 EITKDP
+1255 
-1261 INELTEYGPETI
+1261 
-1273 TPGHRDEFDPKLP
+1273 
-1286 TGEKEEVPDKPGIK
+1286 
-1300 NPETGDVV
+1300 
-1308 RPPVDSVT
+1308 
-1316 KYGPVKGDSI
+1316 
-1326 VEKEEIPFE
+1326 
-1335 KERKFNPDLAPGTE
+1335 
-1349 KVTREGQKGEKTITT
+1349 
-1364 PTLKN
+1364 
-1369 PLTGEIISKGESKE
+1369 SKGESKE

>member
-102 PSVKAEDISKKED
+102 ASVKAEDISKKED

-120 ADVAEVQPKSSVTH
+120 ANVAEVQPKSSVTH
-134 NAETPKVRKARSVDE
+134 NAEAPKVRKARSVDE

-185 KPTDLGVS
+185 NPTDLGVS

-465 TPTLKNPLTGV
+465 TPTLKNPLTGE
-476 IISKGEPKEEI
+476 IISKGESKEEI

-627 PETITPGHRDEF
+627 GEKIPQGHKDIF
-639 DPKLPTGEKEEVPG
+639 DPNLPT
-653 KPGIK
+653 
-658 NPETGDI
+658 D
-665 VRPPVDSVTK
+665 
-675 YGPVKGDSIVEKEEI
+675 
-690 PFEKERKFNPDLAP
+690 
-704 GTEKVTREGQKGE
+704 Q
-717 KTITTPTP
+717 
-725 TLKNPLTGE
+725 
-734 IISKGESKEEI
+734 
-745 TKDPINELT
+745 
-754 EYGPETIAPGH
+754 
-765 RDEFDP
+765 
-771 KLPIGEKE
+771 
-779 EVPGKPGIKN
+779 
-789 PETGDVVRPPVDSV
+789 
-803 TKYGPVKGD
+803 
-812 SIVEKEEIPFEKER
+812 
-826 KFNPDLAPGTEK
+826 
-838 VTREG
+838 
-843 QKGEKTI
+843 
-850 TTPTLKNPLTGVI
+850 
-863 ISKGEPK
+863 
-870 EEITKDP
+870 
-877 INELTEYGPET
+877 
-888 ITPGHRDEFDPKLP
+888 
-902 TGEKEEV
+902 
-909 PGKPGIKNPETGDVV
+909 
-924 RPPVDSV
+924 
-931 TKYGPVKGDSIVEKE
+931 
-946 EIPFKKE
+946 
-953 RKFNPDLAP
+953 
-962 GTEKVTR
+962 TEKVTR

-1007 ELTEYGPETITPGHR
+1007 ELTEY
-1022 DEFDPKLPTGE
+1022 
-1033 KEEVP
+1033 
-1038 GKPGIKNPE
+1038 
-1047 TGDVVRPPV
+1047 
-1056 DSVTKYGPVKGDSI
+1056 
-1070 VEKEEIPFKKERKFN
+1070 
-1085 PDLAPGTEKVTREG
+1085 
-1099 QKGEKTITT
+1099 
-1108 PTLKNPLTGE
+1108 
-1118 IISKGESKEEITKD
+1118 
-1132 PINELTEYGPETIT
+1132 
-1146 PGHRD
+1146 
-1151 EFDPKLPTGEK
+1151 
-1162 EEVPGKPGIKNPE
+1162 
-1175 TGDVVRPP
+1175 
-1183 VDSVTKYGPVK
+1183 
-1194 GDSIVEKEE
+1194 
-1203 IPFEKERK
+1203 
-1211 FNPDLAPGT
+1211 
-1220 EKVTREGQ
+1220 
-1228 KGEKTITTP
+1228 
-1237 TLKNPLTG
+1237 
-1245 EIISKGESKE
+1245 
-1255 EITKDP
+1255 
-1261 INELTEYGPETI
+1261 
-1273 TPGHRDEFDPKLP
+1273 
-1286 TGEKEEVPDKPGIK
+1286 
-1300 NPETGDVV
+1300 
-1308 RPPVDSVT
+1308 
-1316 KYGPVKGDSI
+1316 
-1326 VEKEEIPFE
+1326 
-1335 KERKFNPDLAPGTE
+1335 
-1349 KVTREGQKGEKTITT
+1349 
-1364 PTLKN
+1364 
-1369 PLTGEIISKGESKE
+1369 
-1383 EITKDPV
+1383 
-1390 NELTEF
+1390 

>member
-102 PSVKAEDISKKED
+102 ASVKAEDISKKED

-120 ADVAEVQPKSSVTH
+120 ANVAEVQPKSSVTH
-134 NAETPKVRKARSVDE
+134 NAEAPKVRKARSVDE

-178 GSVDIQK
+178 RSVDIQK
-185 KPTDLGVS
+185 NPTDLGVS

-465 TPTLKNPLTGV
+465 TPTLKNPLTG
-476 IISKGEPKEEI
+476 
-487 TKDPINELTEYGP
+487 
-500 ETIAPGHRDE
+500 
-510 FDPKLPTG
+510 
-518 EKEEVPGKPGIK
+518 
-530 NPETGDVVRPPVDS
+530 
-544 VTKYGP
+544 
-550 VKGDSIVEKEE
+550 
-561 IPFEKERK
+561 
-569 FNPDLAPG
+569 
-577 TEKVTREGQKGE
+577 
-589 KTITTPT
+589 
-596 LKNPL
+596 
-601 TGEIISKGESKEEIT
+601 EIISKGESKEEIT
-616 KDPINELTEYG
+616 KDPINELTEY
-627 PETITPGHRDEF
+627 
-639 DPKLPTGEKEEVPG
+639 
-653 KPGIK
+653 
-658 NPETGDI
+658 
-665 VRPPVDSVTK
+665 
-675 YGPVKGDSIVEKEEI
+675 
-690 PFEKERKFNPDLAP
+690 
-704 GTEKVTREGQKGE
+704 
-717 KTITTPTP
+717 
-725 TLKNPLTGE
+725 
-734 IISKGESKEEI
+734 
-745 TKDPINELT
+745 
-754 EYGPETIAPGH
+754 
-765 RDEFDP
+765 
-771 KLPIGEKE
+771 
-779 EVPGKPGIKN
+779 
-789 PETGDVVRPPVDSV
+789 
-803 TKYGPVKGD
+803 
-812 SIVEKEEIPFEKER
+812 
-826 KFNPDLAPGTEK
+826 
-838 VTREG
+838 
-843 QKGEKTI
+843 
-850 TTPTLKNPLTGVI
+850 
-863 ISKGEPK
+863 
-870 EEITKDP
+870 
-877 INELTEYGPET
+877 
-888 ITPGHRDEFDPKLP
+888 
-902 TGEKEEV
+902 
-909 PGKPGIKNPETGDVV
+909 
-924 RPPVDSV
+924 
-931 TKYGPVKGDSIVEKE
+931 
-946 EIPFKKE
+946 
-953 RKFNPDLAP
+953 
-962 GTEKVTR
+962 
-969 EGQKG
+969 
-974 EKTITTPTLKNPL
+974 
-987 TGEIIS
+987 
-993 KGESKEEITKDPIN
+993 
-1007 ELTEYGPETITPGHR
+1007 
-1022 DEFDPKLPTGE
+1022 
-1033 KEEVP
+1033 
-1038 GKPGIKNPE
+1038 
-1047 TGDVVRPPV
+1047 
-1056 DSVTKYGPVKGDSI
+1056 
-1070 VEKEEIPFKKERKFN
+1070 
-1085 PDLAPGTEKVTREG
+1085 
-1099 QKGEKTITT
+1099 
-1108 PTLKNPLTGE
+1108 
-1118 IISKGESKEEITKD
+1118 
-1132 PINELTEYGPETIT
+1132 
-1146 PGHRD
+1146 
-1151 EFDPKLPTGEK
+1151 
-1162 EEVPGKPGIKNPE
+1162 
-1175 TGDVVRPP
+1175 
-1183 VDSVTKYGPVK
+1183 
-1194 GDSIVEKEE
+1194 
-1203 IPFEKERK
+1203 
-1211 FNPDLAPGT
+1211 
-1220 EKVTREGQ
+1220 
-1228 KGEKTITTP
+1228 
-1237 TLKNPLTG
+1237 
-1245 EIISKGESKE
+1245 
-1255 EITKDP
+1255 
-1261 INELTEYGPETI
+1261 
-1273 TPGHRDEFDPKLP
+1273 
-1286 TGEKEEVPDKPGIK
+1286 
-1300 NPETGDVV
+1300 
-1308 RPPVDSVT
+1308 
-1316 KYGPVKGDSI
+1316 
-1326 VEKEEIPFE
+1326 
-1335 KERKFNPDLAPGTE
+1335 
-1349 KVTREGQKGEKTITT
+1349 
-1364 PTLKN
+1364 
-1369 PLTGEIISKGESKE
+1369 
-1383 EITKDPV
+1383 
-1390 NELTEF
+1390 

>member
-1 MRDKKGPVNKRVD
+1 M
-14 FLSNKLNKYSIRK
+14 
-27 FTVGTASIL
+27 
-36 IGSLMYLGTQQE
+36 
-48 AEAAENNIEN
+48 
-58 PTTLKDNVQSK
+58 
-69 EVKIEEVTNKDT
+69 
-81 APQGVE
+81 
-87 AKSEVT
+87 
-93 SNKDTIEHE
+93 
-102 PSVKAEDISKKED
+102 
-115 TPKEV
+115 
-120 ADVAEVQPKSSVTH
+120 
-134 NAETPKVRKARSVDE
+134 
-149 GSFDITRD
+149 
-157 SKNVVESTPI
+157 
-167 TIQGKEHFEGY
+167 
-178 GSVDIQK
+178 
-185 KPTDLGVS
+185 
-193 EVTRFNVGN
+193 
-202 ESNGLIG
+202 IG

-465 TPTLKNPLTGV
+465 TPTLKNPLTGE
-476 IISKGEPKEEI
+476 IISKGESKEEI

-616 KDPINELTEYG
+616 KDPINELTEY
-627 PETITPGHRDEF
+627 
-639 DPKLPTGEKEEVPG
+639 
-653 KPGIK
+653 
-658 NPETGDI
+658 
-665 VRPPVDSVTK
+665 
-675 YGPVKGDSIVEKEEI
+675 
-690 PFEKERKFNPDLAP
+690 
-704 GTEKVTREGQKGE
+704 
-717 KTITTPTP
+717 
-725 TLKNPLTGE
+725 
-734 IISKGESKEEI
+734 
-745 TKDPINELT
+745 
-754 EYGPETIAPGH
+754 
-765 RDEFDP
+765 
-771 KLPIGEKE
+771 
-779 EVPGKPGIKN
+779 
-789 PETGDVVRPPVDSV
+789 
-803 TKYGPVKGD
+803 
-812 SIVEKEEIPFEKER
+812 
-826 KFNPDLAPGTEK
+826 
-838 VTREG
+838 
-843 QKGEKTI
+843 
-850 TTPTLKNPLTGVI
+850 
-863 ISKGEPK
+863 
-870 EEITKDP
+870 
-877 INELTEYGPET
+877 
-888 ITPGHRDEFDPKLP
+888 
-902 TGEKEEV
+902 
-909 PGKPGIKNPETGDVV
+909 
-924 RPPVDSV
+924 
-931 TKYGPVKGDSIVEKE
+931 
-946 EIPFKKE
+946 
-953 RKFNPDLAP
+953 
-962 GTEKVTR
+962 
-969 EGQKG
+969 
-974 EKTITTPTLKNPL
+974 
-987 TGEIIS
+987 
-993 KGESKEEITKDPIN
+993 
-1007 ELTEYGPETITPGHR
+1007 
-1022 DEFDPKLPTGE
+1022 
-1033 KEEVP
+1033 
-1038 GKPGIKNPE
+1038 
-1047 TGDVVRPPV
+1047 
-1056 DSVTKYGPVKGDSI
+1056 
-1070 VEKEEIPFKKERKFN
+1070 
-1085 PDLAPGTEKVTREG
+1085 
-1099 QKGEKTITT
+1099 
-1108 PTLKNPLTGE
+1108 
-1118 IISKGESKEEITKD
+1118 
-1132 PINELTEYGPETIT
+1132 
-1146 PGHRD
+1146 
-1151 EFDPKLPTGEK
+1151 
-1162 EEVPGKPGIKNPE
+1162 
-1175 TGDVVRPP
+1175 
-1183 VDSVTKYGPVK
+1183 
-1194 GDSIVEKEE
+1194 
-1203 IPFEKERK
+1203 
-1211 FNPDLAPGT
+1211 
-1220 EKVTREGQ
+1220 
-1228 KGEKTITTP
+1228 
-1237 TLKNPLTG
+1237 
-1245 EIISKGESKE
+1245 
-1255 EITKDP
+1255 
-1261 INELTEYGPETI
+1261 
-1273 TPGHRDEFDPKLP
+1273 
-1286 TGEKEEVPDKPGIK
+1286 
-1300 NPETGDVV
+1300 
-1308 RPPVDSVT
+1308 
-1316 KYGPVKGDSI
+1316 
-1326 VEKEEIPFE
+1326 
-1335 KERKFNPDLAPGTE
+1335 
-1349 KVTREGQKGEKTITT
+1349 
-1364 PTLKN
+1364 
-1369 PLTGEIISKGESKE
+1369 
-1383 EITKDPV
+1383 
-1390 NELTEF
+1390 

>member
-487 TKDPINELTEYGP
+487 
-500 ETIAPGHRDE
+500 
-510 FDPKLPTG
+510 
-518 EKEEVPGKPGIK
+518 
-530 NPETGDVVRPPVDS
+530 
-544 VTKYGP
+544 
-550 VKGDSIVEKEE
+550 
-561 IPFEKERK
+561 PFEKERK

-589 KTITTPT
+589 KTIT
-596 LKNPL
+596 
-601 TGEIISKGESKEEIT
+601 
-616 KDPINELTEYG
+616 
-627 PETITPGHRDEF
+627 
-639 DPKLPTGEKEEVPG
+639 
-653 KPGIK
+653 
-658 NPETGDI
+658 
-665 VRPPVDSVTK
+665 
-675 YGPVKGDSIVEKEEI
+675 
-690 PFEKERKFNPDLAP
+690 
-704 GTEKVTREGQKGE
+704 
-717 KTITTPTP
+717 TP

-902 TGEKEEV
+902 TGEK
-909 PGKPGIKNPETGDVV
+909 
-924 RPPVDSV
+924 
-931 TKYGPVKGDSIVEKE
+931 
-946 EIPFKKE
+946 
-953 RKFNPDLAP
+953 
-962 GTEKVTR
+962 
-969 EGQKG
+969 
-974 EKTITTPTLKNPL
+974 
-987 TGEIIS
+987 
-993 KGESKEEITKDPIN
+993 
-1007 ELTEYGPETITPGHR
+1007 
-1022 DEFDPKLPTGE
+1022 
-1033 KEEVP
+1033 
-1038 GKPGIKNPE
+1038 
-1047 TGDVVRPPV
+1047 
-1056 DSVTKYGPVKGDSI
+1056 
-1070 VEKEEIPFKKERKFN
+1070 
-1085 PDLAPGTEKVTREG
+1085 
-1099 QKGEKTITT
+1099 
-1108 PTLKNPLTGE
+1108 
-1118 IISKGESKEEITKD
+1118 
-1132 PINELTEYGPETIT
+1132 
-1146 PGHRD
+1146 
-1151 EFDPKLPTGEK
+1151 
-1162 EEVPGKPGIKNPE
+1162 
-1175 TGDVVRPP
+1175 
-1183 VDSVTKYGPVK
+1183 
-1194 GDSIVEKEE
+1194 
-1203 IPFEKERK
+1203 
-1211 FNPDLAPGT
+1211 
-1220 EKVTREGQ
+1220 
-1228 KGEKTITTP
+1228 
-1237 TLKNPLTG
+1237 
-1245 EIISKGESKE
+1245 
-1255 EITKDP
+1255 
-1261 INELTEYGPETI
+1261 
-1273 TPGHRDEFDPKLP
+1273 
-1286 TGEKEEVPDKPGIK
+1286 
-1300 NPETGDVV
+1300 
-1308 RPPVDSVT
+1308 
-1316 KYGPVKGDSI
+1316 
-1326 VEKEEIPFE
+1326 
-1335 KERKFNPDLAPGTE
+1335 
-1349 KVTREGQKGEKTITT
+1349 
-1364 PTLKN
+1364 
-1369 PLTGEIISKGESKE
+1369 
-1383 EITKDPV
+1383 
-1390 NELTEF
+1390 
-1396 GGEKIPQGHKDIF
+1396 
-1409 DPNLPTDQTEKV
+1409 
-1421 PGKPGI
+1421 
-1427 KNPDTGKV
+1427 
-1435 IEEPV
+1435 
-1440 DDVIK
+1440 
-1445 HGPKTGTPETKT
+1445 
-1457 VEIPF
+1457 
-1462 ETKREFNP
+1462 
-1470 KLQPGEERVKQEGQP
+1470 
-1485 GSKTI
+1485 
-1490 TTPITVNPL
+1490 
-1499 TGEKVGEGQPTEEIT
+1499 
-1514 KQPVDKIVE
+1514 
-1523 FGGEKPKD
+1523 
-1531 PKGPE
+1531 
-1536 NPEKP
+1536 
-1541 SRPTHPSGPVNP
+1541 
-1553 NNPGL
+1553 
-1558 SKDRAKPNGPVH
+1558 
-1570 SMDKNDKVK
+1570 
-1579 KSKIAKESVANQEKK
+1579 
-1594 RAELPKTGLES
+1594 
-1605 TQKGLIFSSIIGI
+1605 
-1618 AGLMLL
+1618 
-1624 ARRRKN
+1624 

>member
-102 PSVKAEDISKKED
+102 ASVKAEDISKKED

-120 ADVAEVQPKSSVTH
+120 ANVAEVQPKSSVTH
-134 NAETPKVRKARSVDE
+134 NAEAPKVRKARSVDE

-185 KPTDLGVS
+185 NPTDLGVS

-465 TPTLKNPLTGV
+465 TPTLKNPLTGE
-476 IISKGEPKEEI
+476 IISKGESKEEITKDPINELTEYGPETIAPGTEKVTREGQKGEKTITTPTLKNPLTGEIISKGESKEEI

-561 IPFEKERK
+561 IPFK
-569 FNPDLAPG
+569 
-577 TEKVTREGQKGE
+577 
-589 KTITTPT
+589 
-596 LKNPL
+596 
-601 TGEIISKGESKEEIT
+601 
-616 KDPINELTEYG
+616 
-627 PETITPGHRDEF
+627 
-639 DPKLPTGEKEEVPG
+639 
-653 KPGIK
+653 
-658 NPETGDI
+658 
-665 VRPPVDSVTK
+665 
-675 YGPVKGDSIVEKEEI
+675 
-690 PFEKERKFNPDLAP
+690 
-704 GTEKVTREGQKGE
+704 
-717 KTITTPTP
+717 
-725 TLKNPLTGE
+725 
-734 IISKGESKEEI
+734 
-745 TKDPINELT
+745 
-754 EYGPETIAPGH
+754 
-765 RDEFDP
+765 
-771 KLPIGEKE
+771 
-779 EVPGKPGIKN
+779 
-789 PETGDVVRPPVDSV
+789 
-803 TKYGPVKGD
+803 
-812 SIVEKEEIPFEKER
+812 
-826 KFNPDLAPGTEK
+826 
-838 VTREG
+838 
-843 QKGEKTI
+843 
-850 TTPTLKNPLTGVI
+850 
-863 ISKGEPK
+863 
-870 EEITKDP
+870 
-877 INELTEYGPET
+877 
-888 ITPGHRDEFDPKLP
+888 
-902 TGEKEEV
+902 
-909 PGKPGIKNPETGDVV
+909 
-924 RPPVDSV
+924 
-931 TKYGPVKGDSIVEKE
+931 
-946 EIPFKKE
+946 
-953 RKFNPDLAP
+953 
-962 GTEKVTR
+962 
-969 EGQKG
+969 
-974 EKTITTPTLKNPL
+974 
-987 TGEIIS
+987 
-993 KGESKEEITKDPIN
+993 
-1007 ELTEYGPETITPGHR
+1007 
-1022 DEFDPKLPTGE
+1022 
-1033 KEEVP
+1033 
-1038 GKPGIKNPE
+1038 
-1047 TGDVVRPPV
+1047 
-1056 DSVTKYGPVKGDSI
+1056 
-1070 VEKEEIPFKKERKFN
+1070 
-1085 PDLAPGTEKVTREG
+1085 
-1099 QKGEKTITT
+1099 
-1108 PTLKNPLTGE
+1108 
-1118 IISKGESKEEITKD
+1118 
-1132 PINELTEYGPETIT
+1132 
-1146 PGHRD
+1146 
-1151 EFDPKLPTGEK
+1151 
-1162 EEVPGKPGIKNPE
+1162 
-1175 TGDVVRPP
+1175 
-1183 VDSVTKYGPVK
+1183 
-1194 GDSIVEKEE
+1194 
-1203 IPFEKERK
+1203 
-1211 FNPDLAPGT
+1211 
-1220 EKVTREGQ
+1220 
-1228 KGEKTITTP
+1228 
-1237 TLKNPLTG
+1237 
-1245 EIISKGESKE
+1245 
-1255 EITKDP
+1255 
-1261 INELTEYGPETI
+1261 
-1273 TPGHRDEFDPKLP
+1273 
-1286 TGEKEEVPDKPGIK
+1286 
-1300 NPETGDVV
+1300 
-1308 RPPVDSVT
+1308 
-1316 KYGPVKGDSI
+1316 
-1326 VEKEEIPFE
+1326 

>member
-102 PSVKAEDISKKED
+102 ASVKAEDISKKED

-120 ADVAEVQPKSSVTH
+120 ANVAEVQPKSSVTH
-134 NAETPKVRKARSVDE
+134 NAEAPKVRKARSVDE

-185 KPTDLGVS
+185 NPTDLGVS

-465 TPTLKNPLTGV
+465 TPTLKNPLTGE
-476 IISKGEPKEEI
+476 IISKGESKEEVPGKPGIKNPETGDVVRPPVDSVTKYGPVKGDSIVEKEEIPFKKERKFNPDLAPGTEKVTREGQKGEKTITTPTLKNPLTGEIISKGESKEEITKDPINELTEYGPETIAPGHRDEFDPKLPTGEKEEVPGKPGIKNPETRDVVRPPVDSVTKYGPVKGDSIVEKEEIPFEKERKFNPDLAPGTEKVTREGQKGEKTITTPTLKNPLTGEIISKGESKEEI

-627 PETITPGHRDEF
+627 PETI
-639 DPKLPTGEKEEVPG
+639 
-653 KPGIK
+653 
-658 NPETGDI
+658 
-665 VRPPVDSVTK
+665 
-675 YGPVKGDSIVEKEEI
+675 
-690 PFEKERKFNPDLAP
+690 A
-704 GTEKVTREGQKGE
+704 
-717 KTITTPTP
+717 
-725 TLKNPLTGE
+725 
-734 IISKGESKEEI
+734 
-745 TKDPINELT
+745 
-754 EYGPETIAPGH
+754 
-765 RDEFDP
+765 
-771 KLPIGEKE
+771 
-779 EVPGKPGIKN
+779 
-789 PETGDVVRPPVDSV
+789 
-803 TKYGPVKGD
+803 
-812 SIVEKEEIPFEKER
+812 
-826 KFNPDLAPGTEK
+826 
-838 VTREG
+838 
-843 QKGEKTI
+843 
-850 TTPTLKNPLTGVI
+850 
-863 ISKGEPK
+863 
-870 EEITKDP
+870 
-877 INELTEYGPET
+877 
-888 ITPGHRDEFDPKLP
+888 PGHRDEFDPKLP

-1038 GKPGIKNPE
+1038 G
-1047 TGDVVRPPV
+1047 
-1056 DSVTKYGPVKGDSI
+1056 
-1070 VEKEEIPFKKERKFN
+1070 
-1085 PDLAPGTEKVTREG
+1085 
-1099 QKGEKTITT
+1099 
-1108 PTLKNPLTGE
+1108 
-1118 IISKGESKEEITKD
+1118 
-1132 PINELTEYGPETIT
+1132 
-1146 PGHRD
+1146 
-1151 EFDPKLPTGEK
+1151 
-1162 EEVPGKPGIKNPE
+1162 
-1175 TGDVVRPP
+1175 
-1183 VDSVTKYGPVK
+1183 
-1194 GDSIVEKEE
+1194 
-1203 IPFEKERK
+1203 
-1211 FNPDLAPGT
+1211 
-1220 EKVTREGQ
+1220 
-1228 KGEKTITTP
+1228 
-1237 TLKNPLTG
+1237 
-1245 EIISKGESKE
+1245 
-1255 EITKDP
+1255 
-1261 INELTEYGPETI
+1261 
-1273 TPGHRDEFDPKLP
+1273 
-1286 TGEKEEVPDKPGIK
+1286 KPGIK

>member
-102 PSVKAEDISKKED
+102 ASVKAEDISKKED

-120 ADVAEVQPKSSVTH
+120 ANVAEVQPKSSVTH
-134 NAETPKVRKARSVDE
+134 NAEAPKVRKARSVDE

-185 KPTDLGVS
+185 NPTDLGVS

-449 TEKVTREGQK
+449 HRDEFDPKLPT
-459 GEKTIT
+459 GEKEEVPGKPGI
-465 TPTLKNPLTGV
+465 KNPETGDV
-476 IISKGEPKEEI
+476 VRPPVDSVTKYGPVKGDSIVEKEEI
-487 TKDPINELTEYGP
+487 PFEKERKFNPDL
-500 ETIAPGHRDE
+500 APGHRDE

-653 KPGIK
+653 
-658 NPETGDI
+658 
-665 VRPPVDSVTK
+665 
-675 YGPVKGDSIVEKEEI
+675 
-690 PFEKERKFNPDLAP
+690 
-704 GTEKVTREGQKGE
+704 
-717 KTITTPTP
+717 
-725 TLKNPLTGE
+725 
-734 IISKGESKEEI
+734 
-745 TKDPINELT
+745 
-754 EYGPETIAPGH
+754 
-765 RDEFDP
+765 
-771 KLPIGEKE
+771 
-779 EVPGKPGIKN
+779 
-789 PETGDVVRPPVDSV
+789 
-803 TKYGPVKGD
+803 
-812 SIVEKEEIPFEKER
+812 
-826 KFNPDLAPGTEK
+826 
-838 VTREG
+838 
-843 QKGEKTI
+843 
-850 TTPTLKNPLTGVI
+850 
-863 ISKGEPK
+863 
-870 EEITKDP
+870 
-877 INELTEYGPET
+877 
-888 ITPGHRDEFDPKLP
+888 
-902 TGEKEEV
+902 
-909 PGKPGIKNPETGDVV
+909 
-924 RPPVDSV
+924 
-931 TKYGPVKGDSIVEKE
+931 
-946 EIPFKKE
+946 
-953 RKFNPDLAP
+953 
-962 GTEKVTR
+962 
-969 EGQKG
+969 
-974 EKTITTPTLKNPL
+974 
-987 TGEIIS
+987 
-993 KGESKEEITKDPIN
+993 
-1007 ELTEYGPETITPGHR
+1007 
-1022 DEFDPKLPTGE
+1022 
-1033 KEEVP
+1033 
-1038 GKPGIKNPE
+1038 
-1047 TGDVVRPPV
+1047 
-1056 DSVTKYGPVKGDSI
+1056 
-1070 VEKEEIPFKKERKFN
+1070 
-1085 PDLAPGTEKVTREG
+1085 
-1099 QKGEKTITT
+1099 
-1108 PTLKNPLTGE
+1108 
-1118 IISKGESKEEITKD
+1118 
-1132 PINELTEYGPETIT
+1132 
-1146 PGHRD
+1146 
-1151 EFDPKLPTGEK
+1151 
-1162 EEVPGKPGIKNPE
+1162 
-1175 TGDVVRPP
+1175 
-1183 VDSVTKYGPVK
+1183 
-1194 GDSIVEKEE
+1194 
-1203 IPFEKERK
+1203 
-1211 FNPDLAPGT
+1211 
-1220 EKVTREGQ
+1220 
-1228 KGEKTITTP
+1228 
-1237 TLKNPLTG
+1237 
-1245 EIISKGESKE
+1245 
-1255 EITKDP
+1255 
-1261 INELTEYGPETI
+1261 
-1273 TPGHRDEFDPKLP
+1273 
-1286 TGEKEEVPDKPGIK
+1286 KPGIK

>member
-102 PSVKAEDISKKED
+102 ASVKAEDISKKED

-120 ADVAEVQPKSSVTH
+120 ANVAEVQPKSSVTH
-134 NAETPKVRKARSVDE
+134 NAEAPKVRKARSVDE

-157 SKNVVESTPI
+157 PKNVVESTPI

-185 KPTDLGVS
+185 NPTDLGVS

-433 IPFKKERKF
+433 IPFK
-442 NPDLAPG
+442 
-449 TEKVTREGQK
+449 
-459 GEKTIT
+459 
-465 TPTLKNPLTGV
+465 
-476 IISKGEPKEEI
+476 
-487 TKDPINELTEYGP
+487 
-500 ETIAPGHRDE
+500 
-510 FDPKLPTG
+510 
-518 EKEEVPGKPGIK
+518 
-530 NPETGDVVRPPVDS
+530 
-544 VTKYGP
+544 
-550 VKGDSIVEKEE
+550 
-561 IPFEKERK
+561 
-569 FNPDLAPG
+569 
-577 TEKVTREGQKGE
+577 
-589 KTITTPT
+589 
-596 LKNPL
+596 
-601 TGEIISKGESKEEIT
+601 
-616 KDPINELTEYG
+616 
-627 PETITPGHRDEF
+627 
-639 DPKLPTGEKEEVPG
+639 
-653 KPGIK
+653 
-658 NPETGDI
+658 
-665 VRPPVDSVTK
+665 
-675 YGPVKGDSIVEKEEI
+675 
-690 PFEKERKFNPDLAP
+690 
-704 GTEKVTREGQKGE
+704 
-717 KTITTPTP
+717 
-725 TLKNPLTGE
+725 
-734 IISKGESKEEI
+734 
-745 TKDPINELT
+745 
-754 EYGPETIAPGH
+754 
-765 RDEFDP
+765 
-771 KLPIGEKE
+771 
-779 EVPGKPGIKN
+779 
-789 PETGDVVRPPVDSV
+789 
-803 TKYGPVKGD
+803 
-812 SIVEKEEIPFEKER
+812 
-826 KFNPDLAPGTEK
+826 
-838 VTREG
+838 
-843 QKGEKTI
+843 
-850 TTPTLKNPLTGVI
+850 
-863 ISKGEPK
+863 
-870 EEITKDP
+870 
-877 INELTEYGPET
+877 
-888 ITPGHRDEFDPKLP
+888 
-902 TGEKEEV
+902 
-909 PGKPGIKNPETGDVV
+909 
-924 RPPVDSV
+924 
-931 TKYGPVKGDSIVEKE
+931 
-946 EIPFKKE
+946 
-953 RKFNPDLAP
+953 
-962 GTEKVTR
+962 
-969 EGQKG
+969 
-974 EKTITTPTLKNPL
+974 
-987 TGEIIS
+987 
-993 KGESKEEITKDPIN
+993 
-1007 ELTEYGPETITPGHR
+1007 
-1022 DEFDPKLPTGE
+1022 
-1033 KEEVP
+1033 
-1038 GKPGIKNPE
+1038 
-1047 TGDVVRPPV
+1047 
-1056 DSVTKYGPVKGDSI
+1056 
-1070 VEKEEIPFKKERKFN
+1070 
-1085 PDLAPGTEKVTREG
+1085 
-1099 QKGEKTITT
+1099 
-1108 PTLKNPLTGE
+1108 
-1118 IISKGESKEEITKD
+1118 
-1132 PINELTEYGPETIT
+1132 
-1146 PGHRD
+1146 
-1151 EFDPKLPTGEK
+1151 
-1162 EEVPGKPGIKNPE
+1162 
-1175 TGDVVRPP
+1175 
-1183 VDSVTKYGPVK
+1183 
-1194 GDSIVEKEE
+1194 
-1203 IPFEKERK
+1203 
-1211 FNPDLAPGT
+1211 
-1220 EKVTREGQ
+1220 
-1228 KGEKTITTP
+1228 
-1237 TLKNPLTG
+1237 
-1245 EIISKGESKE
+1245 
-1255 EITKDP
+1255 
-1261 INELTEYGPETI
+1261 
-1273 TPGHRDEFDPKLP
+1273 
-1286 TGEKEEVPDKPGIK
+1286 
-1300 NPETGDVV
+1300 
-1308 RPPVDSVT
+1308 
-1316 KYGPVKGDSI
+1316 
-1326 VEKEEIPFE
+1326 

>member
-1 MRDKKGPVNKRVD
+1 M
-14 FLSNKLNKYSIRK
+14 
-27 FTVGTASIL
+27 
-36 IGSLMYLGTQQE
+36 
-48 AEAAENNIEN
+48 
-58 PTTLKDNVQSK
+58 
-69 EVKIEEVTNKDT
+69 
-81 APQGVE
+81 
-87 AKSEVT
+87 
-93 SNKDTIEHE
+93 
-102 PSVKAEDISKKED
+102 
-115 TPKEV
+115 
-120 ADVAEVQPKSSVTH
+120 
-134 NAETPKVRKARSVDE
+134 
-149 GSFDITRD
+149 
-157 SKNVVESTPI
+157 
-167 TIQGKEHFEGY
+167 
-178 GSVDIQK
+178 
-185 KPTDLGVS
+185 
-193 EVTRFNVGN
+193 
-202 ESNGLIG
+202 IG

-616 KDPINELTEYG
+616 KDP
-627 PETITPGHRDEF
+627 
-639 DPKLPTGEKEEVPG
+639 
-653 KPGIK
+653 
-658 NPETGDI
+658 
-665 VRPPVDSVTK
+665 
-675 YGPVKGDSIVEKEEI
+675 
-690 PFEKERKFNPDLAP
+690 
-704 GTEKVTREGQKGE
+704 
-717 KTITTPTP
+717 
-725 TLKNPLTGE
+725 
-734 IISKGESKEEI
+734 
-745 TKDPINELT
+745 
-754 EYGPETIAPGH
+754 
-765 RDEFDP
+765 
-771 KLPIGEKE
+771 
-779 EVPGKPGIKN
+779 
-789 PETGDVVRPPVDSV
+789 
-803 TKYGPVKGD
+803 
-812 SIVEKEEIPFEKER
+812 
-826 KFNPDLAPGTEK
+826 
-838 VTREG
+838 
-843 QKGEKTI
+843 
-850 TTPTLKNPLTGVI
+850 
-863 ISKGEPK
+863 
-870 EEITKDP
+870 
-877 INELTEYGPET
+877 
-888 ITPGHRDEFDPKLP
+888 
-902 TGEKEEV
+902 
-909 PGKPGIKNPETGDVV
+909 
-924 RPPVDSV
+924 
-931 TKYGPVKGDSIVEKE
+931 
-946 EIPFKKE
+946 
-953 RKFNPDLAP
+953 
-962 GTEKVTR
+962 
-969 EGQKG
+969 
-974 EKTITTPTLKNPL
+974 
-987 TGEIIS
+987 
-993 KGESKEEITKDPIN
+993 
-1007 ELTEYGPETITPGHR
+1007 
-1022 DEFDPKLPTGE
+1022 
-1033 KEEVP
+1033 
-1038 GKPGIKNPE
+1038 
-1047 TGDVVRPPV
+1047 
-1056 DSVTKYGPVKGDSI
+1056 
-1070 VEKEEIPFKKERKFN
+1070 
-1085 PDLAPGTEKVTREG
+1085 
-1099 QKGEKTITT
+1099 
-1108 PTLKNPLTGE
+1108 
-1118 IISKGESKEEITKD
+1118 
-1132 PINELTEYGPETIT
+1132 
-1146 PGHRD
+1146 
-1151 EFDPKLPTGEK
+1151 
-1162 EEVPGKPGIKNPE
+1162 
-1175 TGDVVRPP
+1175 
-1183 VDSVTKYGPVK
+1183 
-1194 GDSIVEKEE
+1194 
-1203 IPFEKERK
+1203 
-1211 FNPDLAPGT
+1211 
-1220 EKVTREGQ
+1220 
-1228 KGEKTITTP
+1228 
-1237 TLKNPLTG
+1237 
-1245 EIISKGESKE
+1245 
-1255 EITKDP
+1255 
-1261 INELTEYGPETI
+1261 
-1273 TPGHRDEFDPKLP
+1273 
-1286 TGEKEEVPDKPGIK
+1286 
-1300 NPETGDVV
+1300 
-1308 RPPVDSVT
+1308 
-1316 KYGPVKGDSI
+1316 
-1326 VEKEEIPFE
+1326 
-1335 KERKFNPDLAPGTE
+1335 
-1349 KVTREGQKGEKTITT
+1349 
-1364 PTLKN
+1364 
-1369 PLTGEIISKGESKE
+1369 
-1383 EITKDPV
+1383 V

-1594 RAELPKTGLES
+1594 RAELPKTGVES